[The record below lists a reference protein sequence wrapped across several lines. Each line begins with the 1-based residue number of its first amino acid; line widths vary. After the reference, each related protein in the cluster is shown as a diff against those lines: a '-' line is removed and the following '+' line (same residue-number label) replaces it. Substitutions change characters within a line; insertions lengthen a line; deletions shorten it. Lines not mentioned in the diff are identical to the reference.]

1 VEADLSTGVVTKNTT
16 AFTSSGN
23 IPLYKIV
30 TGGTTVTSYEDWRT
44 KGGASGGGGST
55 SPLTTKGDIYTRSSS
70 ADARLAVGSDGQ
82 VLTADAAS
90 TNGVKWAFAPATLN
104 RVDGGDF
111 STNAWACGTPA
122 ACSSSASVS
131 LDGRWTVSTTSAA
144 TFNIIKVADV
154 PTFDNSGYG
163 ATHSLQVDCTAGDAT
178 VAATDYTVI
187 THTIPVAAMKDL
199 GAGGGSAGRYVTVS
213 FWVRSLQTGT
223 YGFTLRTGTAR
234 VYVSPYTISSAST
247 WEQKTIVI
255 PVDITG
261 TWTADWQ
268 LVWCLMAGSS
278 YVTAST
284 NTWIASSNAVSTSA
298 QVNVASL
305 TTGDFRLELVQ
316 LVEGGA
322 AQPYDEPLPV
332 WMRSAAAT
340 WTQEVKAN
348 YGGDGS
354 AISIQRGG
362 SGRIGRAFMGTGGGL
377 NITSGVKTDAAGA
390 FVAEQTAG
398 GYINLTTTGQ
408 FTSYS
413 YSGATVGTTPTFT
426 QTFVADTTGAYS
438 NSAKLA
444 TESYVS
450 GSYLPLA
457 GGLLTGDT
465 QIVKAT
471 PQFYLNATGAT
482 DANLFLSVG
491 GGARWAIQSSSSST
505 SNLNVLRYNTSGV
518 FQEVAL
524 SIDNSSGD
532 VTITKTITA
541 ADVIDLSDRKF
552 KRNIEPISGALD
564 KVRRLRG
571 VNFERTD
578 IPGYHMGLIAQDV
591 AEVVPEVVHDTEH
604 GLGVAYGNLVG
615 LLIEAI
621 KEQDARIA
629 QLEARLMKGA

>member
-1 VEADLSTGVVTKNTT
+1 
-16 AFTSSGN
+16 
-23 IPLYKIV
+23 
-30 TGGTTVTSYEDWRT
+30 
-44 KGGASGGGGST
+44 
-55 SPLTTKGDIYTRSSS
+55 
-70 ADARLAVGSDGQ
+70 
-82 VLTADAAS
+82 VLTADSAS

-131 LDGRWTVSTTSAA
+131 LDGRWTVSTTSTA

-163 ATHSLQVDCTAGDAT
+163 ATHALQVDCTGPDAT

-213 FWVRSLQTGT
+213 FWVRSFQTGT
-223 YGFTLRTGTAR
+223 YGFTLRTGTTR
-234 VYVSPYTISSAST
+234 VYVSTYTISTAST
-247 WEQKTIVI
+247 WEQKTFVI

-268 LVWCLMAGSS
+268 LVWALMAGSS
-278 YVTAST
+278 YITAST

-298 QVNVASL
+298 QVNVAAA
-305 TTGDFRLELVQ
+305 TTGDFRLALVQ

-340 WTQEVKAN
+340 WTQEIKAN

-354 AISIQRGG
+354 AISMQRGG

-377 NITSGVKTDAAGA
+377 NVTSGVKTDAGGT
-390 FVAEQTAG
+390 FIAEQTAG
-398 GYINLTTTGQ
+398 GYVNITTTGQ
-408 FTSYS
+408 FITYS
-413 YSGATVGTTPTFT
+413 YSGATVGTTPTFVA
-426 QTFVADTTGAYS
+426 TFLADSTGAYS

-450 GSYLPLA
+450 GNYLA
-457 GGLLTGDT
+457 LTGGS
-465 QIVKAT
+465 I
-471 PQFYLNATGAT
+471 TGDLT
-482 DANLFLSVG
+482 V
-491 GGARWAIQSSSSST
+491 
-505 SNLNVLRYNTSGV
+505 SG
-518 FQEVAL
+518 
-524 SIDNSSGD
+524 
-532 VTITKTITA
+532 TITGG
-541 ADVIDLSDRKF
+541 DVIDLSDRKF
-552 KRNIEPISGALD
+552 KRNIAPIAEALD
-564 KVRRLRG
+564 KVRRLKG

-629 QLEARLMKGA
+629 SLEARLTKGA